1 MPSPKFYFPTGRTL
15 LVVCVLF
22 LFSTQVFSQA
32 VISSF
37 TPASGPV
44 GTTVTISGANFDATF
59 SNNTIYFGGL
69 AVAPTSGNA
78 TTLTFD
84 IPAGAAT
91 VSPIIVLNGITG
103 LQTNSLHTVAS
114 GERQFVVT
122 ASPTYSPY
130 YSSVSTQLL
139 TVTYP
144 QKILSADFN
153 GDGNADIVTANTF
166 DSQDGHLSV
175 ALGTG
180 AGTFESFNDYVLTN
194 ATDITSLALGDFNGD
209 GIFDIA
215 ASDLNPGNQ
224 IEIMYGA
231 GDGTFTSG
239 STIDLTSAAVN
250 AANMDVADFDNNG
263 YVDLVFSTID
273 AEAVVVLLNNGD
285 DTFSSAALHAVT
297 GEALDVVTG
306 DFNNDGNADIVSA
319 NQTSNGIHILLG
331 DGVGGFSGATFFDV
345 SSGTPQELVTGD
357 FDNDGNL
364 DILTRNF
371 ASVSLFRGQGDGS
384 FVRNNTSVTLFQQA
398 LSVGDFNG
406 DGILDIAM
414 ANSTNDEVE
423 VYLGNGIASF
433 SLSTTVVSGTD
444 IASLTTADFNLDGK
458 ADIVALDR
466 TEEKVYVHLWSPR
479 PLAVVA
485 ATPFINETNI
495 IASDDII
502 INFDAVLD
510 GTTLNAT
517 NIQVMGSKSGL
528 HSAVYSGGGTTSL
541 TINPD
546 TDFFAGEKVAV
557 TITDGVLGVSL
568 ESAVPYTLSFTIETG
583 PFEGAFIKQST
594 ALEGVVDGAASWA
607 DFDGNGYI
615 DVVVSGWD
623 FGYGAAITKVFSNSG
638 AAFED
643 IGASLSAAYEGS
655 TDWGDYDND
664 GDLDLFLTGFG
675 DVEGFPIAIL
685 YNNNAGTFEVAGGP
699 FQGVYFSEADWGD
712 FDNDGDLDLVVQGQI
727 QVTPNVSTTTIY
739 RNDAGTFTDH
749 SAGLT
754 GVRTGGVAWGDYDN
768 DGDLDLVSSGYTTG
782 NASEIT
788 TIYRNDN
795 GVFTDIVAGLQ
806 GKSYGK
812 VAWGDYDNDGDLD
825 LIVSGSGVDNAPI
838 IYRNDAGSFVD
849 SNAGLLE
856 NAEGEFAWGD
866 YDGDGDLDL
875 VINGSGETN
884 DPTTTIY
891 INNSGTYVNSG
902 IKVDNYL
909 YSTADWG
916 DYDNDGDLDLLM
928 TGTDDFNGGR
938 VALYKNTVAPPMIYN
953 ATNVTTAGFT
963 PNLIAPSGA
972 VDLIVDVSTDPAF
985 GSFLPSGQNISVG
998 ISGVV
1003 DIGVT
1008 LVAGTQYFYRAKTD
1022 FGGGIEST
1030 YYVSNGFM
1038 VKQGNALPFTVDDY
1052 VEVFDNPLLEPA
1064 GDFTIEFW
1072 FRTTSFGNERVFIEK
1087 GTADAEY
1094 SVRQLIGG
1102 EIGLNVNGGNM
1113 QTIGTYSDASWHHVA
1128 VVYRGNND
1136 GAIYVDGIDDTD
1148 VGSIALGTPA
1158 YSFGRLNIGDRRF
1171 GGSFNIEGSIDE
1183 IRIWDDERT
1192 LSEINQYKYASLIGS
1207 EAGLLAYYRF
1217 DETTGLVLPDL
1228 SGNGLNG
1235 SLTNMVGNEWTT
1247 SGVPD
1252 PPAPAAPTDLI
1263 AYKSTGTE
1271 ITLEWTDNSIDE
1283 LAYKV
1288 ERADDFG
1295 FTVNVVEVENTLAVD
1310 ANSYVFNAG
1319 ANQGYFFRVTPI
1331 NGFENAGSESQ
1342 VEFGTTTAFPG
1353 FALNLDGVDDQVI
1366 INHQPDLNFVEN
1378 DFTLEAWVF
1387 LTANINETILSKGNG
1402 NGGGNPDVL
1411 ILQVQPDRSLGLE
1424 MANSS
1429 LTSEWH
1435 FSDPGAVPLSSWAH
1449 VAVSFNSTTRDVAFF
1464 VNGVAAGTANYSIVP
1479 SSHGDTNPLFIG
1491 KQGFGCNCNFFD
1503 GRVDE
1508 VKIWNYEKTDFSD
1521 RLSRPQGDEPNL
1533 IAYYPMDENLG
1544 TKLVDRSA
1552 KVNNGDLVNGPT
1564 FIKSSVGQRP
1574 FITTWVTTDGT
1585 ITVPTTGSGYNYDIT
1600 WANLTTAFQGDG
1612 LITGQT
1618 GDYQIT
1624 GLTNGDTYQIEIT
1637 GDFPRIYFNN
1647 GSEGQEVLK
1656 IQSIE
1661 QWGDIVWSSMERA
1674 FWGCSNLTSGAID
1687 APDLTN
1693 VTNMAIMF
1701 GSASSFNGDVTNWDV
1716 SNVTNMF
1723 VAFEFA
1729 TSFNQNLSNWDVS
1742 SVTSM
1747 TGMFSGASSFN
1758 NGDAAG
1764 VSATPL
1770 NWTMGAGVTLSMDN
1784 MFKDATSFNQDLSSW
1799 DVSGVADMFFMFNNA
1814 ASFNQ
1819 DLSLWNVASVTSMA
1833 NMFTDASSF
1842 NQSLGAW
1849 DISNVTAMN
1858 GMLDNSG
1865 LSVANYDN
1873 TLIGWAALPIANII
1887 DLGASGL
1894 IYCSAASARASL
1906 ISGYT
1911 WTFTGDSQNC
1921 PPTIDTNTGIA
1932 LNEGANHIIQLSELS
1947 GSDPDVPAATTLV
1960 YNLISSPV
1968 FGSVQLSGSAT
1979 TSFSQQNL
1987 INGTVS
1993 YQHDGSEN
2001 FIDGFAFTL
2010 TDGSNTT
2017 TTVSVNITIV
2027 PVNDLPT
2034 FTFFTNA
2041 ITTALEDTEVQT
2053 TLAQLLA
2060 QGNETDVDGTVMGFK
2075 VTAVTSGSL
2084 KIGAS
2089 AGIATPFVAT
2099 TNDVIDA
2106 TNNAYWTP
2114 EGNVNGPGI
2123 GAMELL
2129 AVDDGGGVSATAG
2142 VIASVNVTA
2151 VNDAPVF
2158 VEQSFTTVENDAA
2171 FEAQLVFSDVDS
2183 DPLSFFIASGNT
2195 GGTFAVDPSTG
2206 LITVAQVVG
2215 LDYETTP
2222 EFQLN
2227 VGVTDAVDSVV
2238 AIITIQLTDE
2248 PEAPVALAGSNV
2260 TTFGFTAYWNQLSG
2274 VDGYRLEV
2282 ATDALFTTR
2291 LTGFDPKEQTDTT
2304 VIVTGLYHA
2313 SSYYY
2318 RLKAFAGTA
2327 ETAYSNTIEVKTLHS
2342 AELTSDSTALVK
2354 IYDEMG
2360 GAGWTNSANWKAAQL
2375 RGWSGVVVE
2384 NSRVTAVNLASNNV
2398 TGAFPTL
2405 TGTELNALIQLDL
2418 ANNQITT
2425 VPANANLAALQV
2437 LDLSSNQLD
2446 FGSLEQFA
2454 GVTTFSYSP
2463 QADLFTAVDLLQ
2475 ERGEPLS
2482 IDRTSAGASNQYQW
2496 YKNGTAIDGATGPVY
2511 TIAFPTFAEEGSYT
2525 AQVSNTQLP
2534 NLTLT
2539 TLPITLR
2546 VSSLERDRLI
2556 LTELYNLTGG
2566 DSWNNNTNWNTADI
2580 ASWFGITVANDRVT
2594 GITLPS
2600 NNLVGELPLRLGDMR
2615 RLTAIDIS
2623 NNEVSSLPAL
2633 TNIIELTTFNVS
2645 NNRLQFDDLEP
2656 NVGIA
2661 SINYAPQKLTGQ
2673 ARDEKIA
2680 VNTAVTVEV
2689 PVGGTANSYQWYR
2702 NGSPIAAGTSS
2713 TYQLGPIR
2721 YENMGSYELEITSS
2735 KVAGLTL
2742 RSEVQRVLGTAMIT
2756 GSIIDLNNASVANA
2770 NGALLGVKTGA
2781 YDTTGFYTSSDNGV
2795 LTINDVVL
2803 GDYLLYGEQDKQVYI
2818 PSYYRST
2825 IDWVFAD
2832 LIQLRDNIGDLV
2844 LTMVN
2849 VPRELTP
2856 ADGDNTFKG
2865 LFESDFGDTGGKVL
2879 DRSRVQ
2885 GAGVSVSRSRFR
2897 AKDNE
2902 DDYELIAYVQTD
2914 ETGQFEMNNLPDGDY
2929 RVNIQYPGI
2938 PMDPTSFIDFQLGG
2952 GSGVEQNSIRI
2963 NALATPTKIVVTK
2976 VEETGIYLDYFK
2988 GLVVYPNPADDYI
3001 TIRYEKLVKGNV
3013 FAELTDLT
3021 GRAIMSK
3028 EVRPGTNQQTVF
3040 DLTDVKNGL
3049 YILRFFDKHR
3059 NGIEI
3064 ASFRLILKK

>member
-1 MPSPKFYFPTGRTL
+1 MNNSIVQEWDKNIYTAAAANNVNNFDPLFVNSANGDYRLLLASAAIDIGNNIALEQPFYIDIFDEDQDADYLEYAPLDLAKNPRYYGSS
-15 LVVCVLF
+15 VDAGAFEHQGGPDPVPF
-22 LFSTQVFSQA
+22 LYVDSN
-32 VISSF
+32 
-37 TPASGPV
+37 ASGNND
-44 GTTVTISGANFDATF
+44 GTSWADAF
-59 SNNTIYFGGL
+59 NDLQDAL
-69 AVAPTSGNA
+69 A
-78 TTLTFD
+78 
-84 IPAGAAT
+84 AAT
-91 VSPIIVLNGITG
+91 VGTEIW
-103 LQTNSLHTVAS
+103 VAAGTYYPS
-114 GERQFVVT
+114 GDD
-122 ASPTYSPY
+122 P
-130 YSSVSTQLL
+130 SVSF
-139 TVTYP
+139 VIP
-144 QKILSADFN
+144 S
-153 GDGNADIVTANTF
+153 GV
-166 DSQDGHLSV
+166 
-175 ALGTG
+175 
-180 AGTFESFNDYVLTN
+180 
-194 ATDITSLALGDFNGD
+194 SL
-209 GIFDIA
+209 
-215 ASDLNPGNQ
+215 
-224 IEIMYGA
+224 Y
-231 GDGTFTSG
+231 
-239 STIDLTSAAVN
+239 
-250 AANMDVADFDNNG
+250 
-263 YVDLVFSTID
+263 
-273 AEAVVVLLNNGD
+273 
-285 DTFSSAALHAVT
+285 
-297 GEALDVVTG
+297 
-306 DFNNDGNADIVSA
+306 
-319 NQTSNGIHILLG
+319 
-331 DGVGGFSGATFFDV
+331 GGFSGTETDLSQRDVVSNITILEGDSPNFLNSYLVVYIAGSSNNARLDGFTISGGNGEYGTDNYGGGIKIEGGAEPVLANLTIQLNQNDFGAGLYVNGGIVTIDKSNFVSNAVINFGTGGAIYADNAVLIITNTRFADNTAWESGGIYLSNSSLLTAVNVDFDTNSAFGLNGGALEAVDSDV
-345 SSGTPQELVTGD
+345 SITNGRFYNNYGNPGAGILFSSTSADHDLELSQTTFTTSSSSDGVAIRSSGGFYSSATIANSIFWANVGSQINIVDDGSNLSVSNSIIDAWNITDYAGFSGSIMESNVGTGD
-357 FDNDGNL
+357 P
-364 DILTRNF
+364 
-371 ASVSLFRGQGDGS
+371 LF
-384 FVRNNTSVTLFQQA
+384 
-398 LSVGDFNG
+398 
-406 DGILDIAM
+406 
-414 ANSTNDEVE
+414 
-423 VYLGNGIASF
+423 
-433 SLSTTVVSGTD
+433 
-444 IASLTTADFNLDGK
+444 
-458 ADIVALDR
+458 
-466 TEEKVYVHLWSPR
+466 
-479 PLAVVA
+479 
-485 ATPFINETNI
+485 TNI
-495 IASDDII
+495 
-502 INFDAVLD
+502 
-510 GTTLNAT
+510 GT
-517 NIQVMGSKSGL
+517 GD
-528 HSAVYSGGGTTSL
+528 L
-541 TINPD
+541 TIM
-546 TDFFAGEKVAV
+546 
-557 TITDGVLGVSL
+557 
-568 ESAVPYTLSFTIETG
+568 
-583 PFEGAFIKQST
+583 
-594 ALEGVVDGAASWA
+594 
-607 DFDGNGYI
+607 
-615 DVVVSGWD
+615 
-623 FGYGAAITKVFSNSG
+623 
-638 AAFED
+638 
-643 IGASLSAAYEGS
+643 EGS
-655 TDWGDYDND
+655 SAQD
-664 GDLDLFLTGFG
+664 FG
-675 DVEGFPIAIL
+675 DVLLLPFDDLDIDGDNVTVEIL
-685 YNNNAGTFEVAGGP
+685 PLDLAGNPRVSGSVPDAGAYELQVAGGP
-699 FQGVYFSEADWGD
+699 FVVTESNIEVEPSPVLANKPNIVVAGISINITEA
-712 FDNDGDLDLVVQGQI
+712 
-727 QVTPNVSTTTIY
+727 TTL
-739 RNDAGTFTDH
+739 NSVTFTTNTDLAQSLGNYRLFH
-749 SAGLT
+749 SPDWNYVHLEE
-754 GVRTGGVAWGDYDN
+754 
-768 DGDLDLVSSGYTTG
+768 DLVSGTPSFSMFDVSFFSLSYALSIGDHYFYLVADVADDATPSSPAITFSMDETG
-782 NASEIT
+782 LTFSNGTVAAFSYASTELAFTANPNYYVTLVNETGGEIT
-788 TIYRNDN
+788 ATA
-795 GVFTDIVAGLQ
+795 GQQDIVL
-806 GKSYGK
+806 
-812 VAWGDYDNDGDLD
+812 VE
-825 LIVSGSGVDNAPI
+825 V
-838 IYRNDAGSFVD
+838 FVEAD
-849 SNAGLLE
+849 PY
-856 NAEGEFAWGD
+856 GEF
-866 YDGDGDLDL
+866 
-875 VINGSGETN
+875 S
-884 DPTTTIY
+884 
-891 INNSGTYVNSG
+891 
-902 IKVDNYL
+902 
-909 YSTADWG
+909 
-916 DYDNDGDLDLLM
+916 
-928 TGTDDFNGGR
+928 
-938 VALYKNTVAPPMIYN
+938 
-953 ATNVTTAGFT
+953 
-963 PNLIAPSGA
+963 
-972 VDLIVDVSTDPAF
+972 
-985 GSFLPSGQNISVG
+985 
-998 ISGVV
+998 
-1003 DIGVT
+1003 GVT
-1008 LVAGTQYFYRAKTD
+1008 LNFSADPLAELENFRLVVSDDDAPDTPVDNTYF
-1022 FGGGIEST
+1022 
-1030 YYVSNGFM
+1030 
-1038 VKQGNALPFTVDDY
+1038 P
-1052 VEVFDNPLLEPA
+1052 
-1064 GDFTIEFW
+1064 
-1072 FRTTSFGNERVFIEK
+1072 
-1087 GTADAEY
+1087 
-1094 SVRQLIGG
+1094 
-1102 EIGLNVNGGNM
+1102 
-1113 QTIGTYSDASWHHVA
+1113 
-1128 VVYRGNND
+1128 
-1136 GAIYVDGIDDTD
+1136 
-1148 VGSIALGTPA
+1148 
-1158 YSFGRLNIGDRRF
+1158 
-1171 GGSFNIEGSIDE
+1171 
-1183 IRIWDDERT
+1183 
-1192 LSEINQYKYASLIGS
+1192 SE
-1207 EAGLLAYYRF
+1207 
-1217 DETTGLVLPDL
+1217 
-1228 SGNGLNG
+1228 LNG
-1235 SLTNMVGNEWTT
+1235 SYAAFNGLTENIYSGAGKYFFFLADAQAAASGTVSPITFSLDNGSFTPVFGAM
-1247 SGVPD
+1247 SGV
-1252 PPAPAAPTDLI
+1252 
-1263 AYKSTGTE
+1263 
-1271 ITLEWTDNSIDE
+1271 SI
-1283 LAYKV
+1283 
-1288 ERADDFG
+1288 
-1295 FTVNVVEVENTLAVD
+1295 
-1310 ANSYVFNAG
+1310 S
-1319 ANQGYFFRVTPI
+1319 
-1331 NGFENAGSESQ
+1331 
-1342 VEFGTTTAFPG
+1342 
-1353 FALNLDGVDDQVI
+1353 
-1366 INHQPDLNFVEN
+1366 
-1378 DFTLEAWVF
+1378 
-1387 LTANINETILSKGNG
+1387 
-1402 NGGGNPDVL
+1402 
-1411 ILQVQPDRSLGLE
+1411 
-1424 MANSS
+1424 
-1429 LTSEWH
+1429 
-1435 FSDPGAVPLSSWAH
+1435 SDPLTVLPPGVNPPL
-1449 VAVSFNSTTRDVAFF
+1449 V
-1464 VNGVAAGTANYSIVP
+1464 
-1479 SSHGDTNPLFIG
+1479 
-1491 KQGFGCNCNFFD
+1491 
-1503 GRVDE
+1503 
-1508 VKIWNYEKTDFSD
+1508 
-1521 RLSRPQGDEPNL
+1521 
-1533 IAYYPMDENLG
+1533 
-1544 TKLVDRSA
+1544 
-1552 KVNNGDLVNGPT
+1552 
-1564 FIKSSVGQRP
+1564 
-1574 FITTWVTTDGT
+1574 
-1585 ITVPTTGSGYNYDIT
+1585 
-1600 WANLTTAFQGDG
+1600 
-1612 LITGQT
+1612 
-1618 GDYQIT
+1618 
-1624 GLTNGDTYQIEIT
+1624 
-1637 GDFPRIYFNN
+1637 
-1647 GSEGQEVLK
+1647 
-1656 IQSIE
+1656 
-1661 QWGDIVWSSMERA
+1661 
-1674 FWGCSNLTSGAID
+1674 
-1687 APDLTN
+1687 
-1693 VTNMAIMF
+1693 
-1701 GSASSFNGDVTNWDV
+1701 
-1716 SNVTNMF
+1716 
-1723 VAFEFA
+1723 
-1729 TSFNQNLSNWDVS
+1729 
-1742 SVTSM
+1742 
-1747 TGMFSGASSFN
+1747 
-1758 NGDAAG
+1758 
-1764 VSATPL
+1764 
-1770 NWTMGAGVTLSMDN
+1770 
-1784 MFKDATSFNQDLSSW
+1784 
-1799 DVSGVADMFFMFNNA
+1799 
-1814 ASFNQ
+1814 
-1819 DLSLWNVASVTSMA
+1819 
-1833 NMFTDASSF
+1833 
-1842 NQSLGAW
+1842 
-1849 DISNVTAMN
+1849 
-1858 GMLDNSG
+1858 
-1865 LSVANYDN
+1865 
-1873 TLIGWAALPIANII
+1873 
-1887 DLGASGL
+1887 
-1894 IYCSAASARASL
+1894 
-1906 ISGYT
+1906 
-1911 WTFTGDSQNC
+1911 
-1921 PPTIDTNTGIA
+1921 DTNTGITV
-1932 LNEGANHIIQLSELS
+1932 NEGATHTIQLTELS
-1947 GSDPDVPAATTLV
+1947 GSDADLPPASSLV
-1960 YNLISSPV
+1960 YNISTSAS
-1968 FGSVQLSGSAT
+1968 FGQVLLSGLLT
-1979 TSFSQQNL
+1979 TSFTQQDL

-2041 ITTALEDTEVQT
+2041 ITTTLEDTEVQI

-2360 GAGWTNSANWKAAQL
+2360 GAGWTNSANWKAAQV
-2375 RGWSGVVVE
+2375 RGWSSVVVE
-2384 NSRVTAVNLASNNV
+2384 NSRVTALNLPSNNV

-3001 TIRYEKLVKGNV
+3001 TIRYEKLVKGRV
-3013 FAELTDLT
+3013 EAELIDMT
-3021 GRAIMSK
+3021 GQTLRSK
-3028 EVRPGTNQQTVF
+3028 MLNTGGNEGIT
-3040 DLTDVKNGL
+3040 LDVTELRNGM
-3049 YILRFFDKHR
+3049 YILRFHDLENKGV
-3059 NGIEI
+3059 NIT
-3064 ASFRLILKK
+3064 SFKIWISK